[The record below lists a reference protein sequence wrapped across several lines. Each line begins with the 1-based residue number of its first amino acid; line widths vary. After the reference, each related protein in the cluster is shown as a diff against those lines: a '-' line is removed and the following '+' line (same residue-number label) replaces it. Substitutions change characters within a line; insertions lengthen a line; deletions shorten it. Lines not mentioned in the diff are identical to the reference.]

1 MIRTRSFRYQE
12 KEYQLQA
19 EVVACGED
27 LCVMISG
34 GDRPHIGA
42 VALAALTPSA
52 RDPGKRTATPSVIAV
67 PGHKEHHLALEASEK
82 LAKDLERTVVVTVG
96 IHIDGITPDLID
108 RVVEEFH
115 KLVADLSAA
124 VLEK

>member
-1 MIRTRSFRYQE
+1 MIKTRSFRHQDR
-12 KEYQLQA
+12 EYRLRA
-19 EVVACGED
+19 EAVACGED
-27 LCVMISG
+27 LCVMLSG

-42 VALAALTPSA
+42 AALAVLTPSA
-52 RDPGKRTATPSVIAV
+52 NNPGKRTATPSVIAV
-67 PGHKEHHLALEASEK
+67 PGHKEHQLALEAAERLSK
-82 LAKDLERTVVVTVG
+82 SLERTVVVTVG

-115 KLVADLSAA
+115 SLVADISAA